1 MNWLRLAWMALA
13 NLGHHKLRS
22 ALTMLGMVFGVG
34 AVVAMLAISE
44 GARMQAL
51 ENIRGMGLDNVL
63 LKSRQPSSAANAN
76 AGKND
81 TEILR
86 YGLTF
91 TDRALLG
98 QVLPDLVGTVSLREE
113 RKKVWKDDR
122 RIEARV
128 ISTEPV
134 FGAAAG
140 LRIARGR
147 WLCDLD
153 QAAKLSVAVVGN
165 EVARELIRL
174 DDALGSE
181 IKINN
186 HTWRVVGVLAPARA
200 SGSAGGLSG
209 DEVDRAIFLPDATA
223 LERYGTM
230 NVQSESGS
238 WQATRIELTQLTLR
252 FRPGSEVARRGE
264 LVRRILNRDKPR
276 ADVEVVVPVELL
288 ENQRRTQRIF
298 AVVMASIA
306 SISLLVGGIGIMNIM
321 LATILERTRE
331 IGIRRAVGAR
341 RSDILA
347 QFLVETVVLCLVGGG
362 IGLGLGLGGAWLV
375 SAVAGMPAVV
385 TAWSIILAIG
395 ICLLVGVV
403 FGLYPAIKA
412 ARMQP
417 VEALRHA

>member
-1 MNWLRLAWMALA
+1 M
-13 NLGHHKLRS
+13 S
-22 ALTMLGMVFGVG
+22 
-34 AVVAMLAISE
+34 
-44 GARMQAL
+44 
-51 ENIRGMGLDNVL
+51 
-63 LKSRQPSSAANAN
+63 
-76 AGKND
+76 
-81 TEILR
+81 
-86 YGLTF
+86 
-91 TDRALLG
+91 
-98 QVLPDLVGTVSLREE
+98 
-113 RKKVWKDDR
+113 
-122 RIEARV
+122 
-128 ISTEPV
+128 
-134 FGAAAG
+134 
-140 LRIARGR
+140 
-147 WLCDLD
+147 
-153 QAAKLSVAVVGN
+153 
-165 EVARELIRL
+165 
-174 DDALGSE
+174 
-181 IKINN
+181 
-186 HTWRVVGVLAPARA
+186 
-200 SGSAGGLSG
+200 
-209 DEVDRAIFLPDATA
+209 
-223 LERYGTM
+223 RYGTV
-230 NVQSESGS
+230 NFIVESGS
-238 WQATRIELTQLTLR
+238 RQSTQVELTQLTLR

-362 IGLGLGLGGAWLV
+362 IGLALGLGGAWLV

-385 TAWSIILAIG
+385 TAWSILLSIG